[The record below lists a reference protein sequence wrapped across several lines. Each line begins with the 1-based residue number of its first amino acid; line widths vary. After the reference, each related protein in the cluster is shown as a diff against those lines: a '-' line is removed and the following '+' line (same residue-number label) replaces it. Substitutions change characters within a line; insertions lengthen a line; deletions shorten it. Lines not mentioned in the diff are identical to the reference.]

1 MPRMAS
7 TFASVRQVTVPRIAQ
22 RRVEA
27 TFDVICAGEALW
39 DLAPP
44 GGPTLRFRPGGGAL
58 NAAVALARSG
68 LRVGLAAALGD
79 DAHGRALLAKVAG
92 AGVDVGGVALIPART
107 GIVVLED
114 SGEARHVV
122 AHRAED
128 ELPVSVP
135 EGWAAPVLLISGVS
149 PALAPIAGLCRA
161 ARAARRVGTVVV
173 LDLNARWH
181 IWAGR
186 DPRTLHALLR
196 EADVVRCSAVDLLG
210 VGLDDKQVRAV
221 LRPNAALVLTQGA
234 GAARASGPFG
244 EIALPPPVVAKTRA
258 AGVGD
263 VFTAAICAEIA
274 RAGDHGADRPELWT
288 RAIQRGHAA
297 AGAKILAR

>member
-1 MPRMAS
+1 MAS
-7 TFASVRQVTVPRIAQ
+7 MFASAGQATAARVGSPR
-22 RRVEA
+22 VVS
-27 TFDVICAGEALW
+27 TLDVICAGEALW

-44 GGPTLRFRPGGGAL
+44 DGTLLRFRPGGGAV

-79 DAHGRALLAKVAG
+79 NAPGRALLAKVAA

-107 GIVVLED
+107 GLIVLED
-114 SGEARHVV
+114 TGGARHMV

-135 EGWAAPVLLISGVS
+135 EGWAAPVLLLSGIS

-161 ARAARRVGTVVV
+161 ARAARRTGTVIVV
-173 LDLNARWH
+173 DLNARWH
-181 IWAGR
+181 LWAGR

-196 EADVVRCSAVDLLG
+196 EADVVRCSAADLVGL
-210 VGLDDKQVRAV
+210 GLDDTQVRAV
-221 LRPNAALVLTQGA
+221 MRPSAALVLTQGA
-234 GAARASGPFG
+234 GAARAIGPFG

-258 AGVGD
+258 AGAGD
-263 VFTAAICAEIA
+263 AFTAAICAELA
-274 RAGDHGADRPELWT
+274 RTGDHGPERPDLWA
-288 RAIQRGHAA
+288 RAIQRGHVA
-297 AGAKILAR
+297 AGAKVLRR